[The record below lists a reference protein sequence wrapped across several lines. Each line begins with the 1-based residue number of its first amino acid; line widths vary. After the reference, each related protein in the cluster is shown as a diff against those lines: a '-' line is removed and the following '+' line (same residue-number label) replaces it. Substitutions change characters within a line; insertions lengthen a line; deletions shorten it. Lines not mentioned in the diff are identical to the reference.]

1 MKEFLQ
7 KVMRGASVL
16 LILYVISSCGG
27 EKQMDSSS
35 LLMLLG
41 PESSLQTQTDSYEAP
56 SLGFQNTDV
65 NQVEPEFD
73 SGFEAIEYNSSSES
87 DLMVY
92 VYFPGSRQLKPGE
105 DISRK
110 LSLQVANF
118 GGNFVAGNRPDQEG
132 YMIDLV
138 LSKDKV
144 VPEGYATYSADFKED
159 VLLGGG
165 RISNTPDLAMG
176 ALLTVS
182 EGSNILPKNIPAGD
196 YYLCARV
203 DIGSKIAESNEG
215 NNTNCFPISIQSEE
229 LLPDLI
235 IPRASIYPSGMKC
248 RAYKPMMYITAE
260 IKNIGEGPSA
270 VMPNVGIINALEPDE
285 IHGNGIGY
293 TSIIQPGETITVTF
307 PIYFPINESLEV
319 DTSLA
324 EKKHTFDL
332 RLNRGS
338 WLHESNVQNNAYIRK
353 PLELTIPE
361 GYCKSHSN

>member
-7 KVMRGASVL
+7 KTMRGASVF
-16 LILYVISSCGG
+16 LIMYMIWNCGG
-27 EKQMDSSS
+27 EKQNDSST

-41 PESSLQTQTDSYEAP
+41 PGQSLQTETYSMASGDE
-56 SLGFQNTDV
+56 FQNVGV
-65 NQVEPEFD
+65 NQNQPEFNPG
-73 SGFEAIEYNSSSES
+73 SEIVGYNNSSEP

-92 VYFPGSRQLKPGE
+92 VYFPGSRQMKPGE

-118 GGNFVAGNRPDQEG
+118 GGSLAAGSGPDQEG
-132 YMIDLV
+132 YMVDLI
-138 LSKDKV
+138 LSKDKEI
-144 VPEGYATYSADFKED
+144 PEGYATYSSDFKED

-165 RISNTPDLAMG
+165 RISNTPDLLSG
-176 ALLTVS
+176 ALKYVS
-182 EGSNILPKNIPAGD
+182 EGSNILPKNIPTGD
-196 YYLCARV
+196 YYVCARI

-215 NNTNCFPISIQSEE
+215 NNTNCFPISIQMEE

-248 RAYKPMMYITAE
+248 RAYKPMMYVTAE
-260 IKNIGEGPSA
+260 IKNIGQGASPA
-270 VMPNVGIINALEPDE
+270 LPNVGIINALEPDG

-293 TSIIQPGETITVTF
+293 ESIIQPGETVTVTF

-319 DTSLA
+319 DISLV

-332 RLNRGS
+332 RLNRGN
-338 WLHESNVQNNAYIRK
+338 WIPELNVQNNAYTRK
-353 PLELTIPE
+353 PIELTIPE
-361 GYCKSHSN
+361 GYCKSHSG